1 MAFSVKFL
9 AEVKT
14 DLTEAKKYYFK
25 KGGNPLSE
33 DFKAEINS
41 EIDYIR
47 KFPEHYQVQYQ
58 NLRRALVTKFPYAIF
73 YQISENTLIIFAVL
87 HTSQEYKKV
96 HKRND

>member
-9 AEVKT
+9 PEVKI
-14 DLTEAKKYYFK
+14 DLAEAKKYYFK
-25 KGGNPLSE
+25 KGGTSLSE
-33 DFKAEINS
+33 DFKAEVNS

-47 KFPEHYQVQYQ
+47 KFPEHYQIQYQ
-58 NLRRALVTKFPYAIF
+58 NIRRALIAKFPYAIF

-96 HKRND
+96 YERNH